1 MELNFFSQRV
11 ACDAQ
16 KLGGLT
22 KVTLAA
28 VECVGNKGALH
39 GKGHHLVDGMWL
51 LVAKLLKVAIER
63 RG

>member
-1 MELNFFSQRV
+1 MELNFFSQGV

-16 KLGGLT
+16 KFGGLA

-28 VECVGNKGALH
+28 VERIGNKGALH

-51 LVAKLLKVAIER
+51 LVAKLLKVAVKR